1 MSRRYSSVFFPTI
14 RRKVFRNMADNRKQI
29 PWPWQLSRRASGR
42 RVVASQAGRKDR
54 SFQSVLYWQAR
65 YARSSCDG
73 LGGDGRVDEVEMM
86 RWDSI
91 SGQSRM
97 EVP

>member
-1 MSRRYSSVFFPTI
+1 MSRRYSSVVFSTI

-42 RVVASQAGRKDR
+42 RVVVGLAGRKDR
-54 SFQSVLYWQAR
+54 SFGRSFTAR
-65 YARSSCDG
+65 FVMRGPFATDWVVMAVSMRLRWC
-73 LGGDGRVDEVEMM
+73 GGIRF
-86 RWDSI
+86 RDS
-91 SGQSRM
+91 R